1 MPNLEQQTVTGWLAA
16 LRPDDPTTWP
26 PAIRPIEVTGR
37 APDQLVALGAALDEL
52 VPIDLRQLRDALRDD
67 RLLTVLRSA
76 LAQFGAARTL
86 RLLHWLAEVDL
97 PDCND
102 VIAKLTQ
109 GQDAGARALRAT
121 IEAVT
126 RAATVRRMFA
136 PDRIA
141 ALELASAAV
150 KEDLA

>member
-1 MPNLEQQTVTGWLAA
+1 MPNLEQQTVAGWLTA
-16 LRPDDPTTWP
+16 LRPDDHSTWP
-26 PAIRPIEVTGR
+26 SAIRPIEATGR
-37 APDQLVALGAALDEL
+37 APDQLVALGVVLDEF
-52 VPIDLRQLRDALRDD
+52 VPTDLRQLRDALRDD
-67 RLLTVLRSA
+67 RLLTELRSA
-76 LAQFGAARTL
+76 LAQFGAARPL

-141 ALELASAAV
+141 ALELACSTV
-150 KEDLA
+150 QENRV

>member
-1 MPNLEQQTVTGWLAA
+1 MPNLEQQTVIGWLAA
-16 LRPDDPTTWP
+16 LRPDDHTTWP

-37 APDQLVALGAALDEL
+37 APDQLAALGAVLDEL
-52 VPIDLRQLRDALRDD
+52 VPTDLRQLRDALRDD
-67 RLLTVLRSA
+67 RLLTELRSA

-121 IEAVT
+121 IAVT
-126 RAATVRRMFA
+126 RVATVRRMFA

-141 ALELASAAV
+141 ALELACSTV
-150 KEDLA
+150 KENRV